1 MHLQF
6 TVSQVSEQKIQVRL
20 YYTVRNSFFSLV
32 ELKTTRVMRLTKIV
46 ATLSDIKSVTFFI
59 RYLYDAGMNVARL
72 NTAHLGL
79 EAAKNLINN
88 IREVSDKIA
97 ILIDTKGP
105 EIRTC
110 SMQNELVVEENQEV
124 KFSYT
129 FNAENNIDVCV
140 NHSKFV
146 SYLKPGN
153 RILIDDGAISA
164 VVTKKY
170 PEYLICKVENSG
182 IIKNNKS
189 VNVPGV
195 VTDLPTLSEKD
206 KRFIQFAAEN
216 EIDFIAH
223 SFVRNKEDVLEV
235 QKVLDE
241 FNSPIKIISKIENME
256 GVENIDEILEHS
268 YGIMIARGD
277 LGIEIPPEEI
287 PIVQRNLIRKAIMKK
302 KPVIVATQMLHSMIT
317 HPRPTRAEVNDV
329 ASAVYSGADAVMLSG
344 ETAIG
349 KYPVEAV
356 QTMVRIAEKVE
367 PDRNQ
372 YFESILP
379 PVKNEIP
386 AYLAQS
392 AIRSAGDL
400 NPCAI
405 VTSTTTGKTAR
416 YLAAYRPEIPIYAVC
431 HFKNV
436 MRELALSYGVFP
448 SFGEIKKNR
457 LKIQK
462 AAIQSMLKEKVFK
475 LNDLVIYVGGR
486 FGKDSEASYMEIS
499 TALKLYKSTI
509 QKSNHDDINENQ

>member
-1 MHLQF
+1 
-6 TVSQVSEQKIQVRL
+6 
-20 YYTVRNSFFSLV
+20 
-32 ELKTTRVMRLTKIV
+32 MRQTKIV
-46 ATLSDIKSVTFFI
+46 ATLSDIKSNKNFI
-59 RYLYDAGMNVARL
+59 QVLYDAGINVARL
-72 NTAHLGL
+72 NTAHLGP
-79 EAAKNLINN
+79 EAGKKLIED
-88 IREVSDKIA
+88 IRAVSDKIA

-110 SMQNELVVEENQEV
+110 SLQRELLVQENQEV
-124 KFSYT
+124 RFSYS
-129 FNAENNIDVCV
+129 FNAENRIDVCV
-140 NHSKFV
+140 NHSRFV
-146 SYLKPGN
+146 SDLKPGN
-153 RILIDDGAISA
+153 RILIDDGAIAA
-164 VVTKKY
+164 VVTEKH
-170 PEYLICKVENSG
+170 PEYLITRVENSG

-195 VTDLPTLSEKD
+195 ITNLPALSEKD
-206 KRFIQFAAEN
+206 KLFIKFAAEQQV
-216 EIDFIAH
+216 DFIAH
-223 SFVRNKEDVLEV
+223 SFVRNKEDLLEV
-235 QKVLDE
+235 QKLLDE
-241 FNSPIKIISKIENME
+241 YNSPIKIIAKIENME
-256 GVENIDEILEHS
+256 GVVNIDEILDHS

-287 PIVQRNLIRKAIMKK
+287 PIVQRNLIRKAILYK

-317 HPRPTRAEVNDV
+317 QPRPTRAEVNDV

-356 QTMVRIAEKVE
+356 RTMVTIAEKVE
-367 PDRNQ
+367 PDRNK
-372 YFESILP
+372 YFETVLP

-400 NPCAI
+400 NPRAI
-405 VTSTTTGKTAR
+405 VTSTTTGRTAR
-416 YLAAYRPEIPIYAVC
+416 YLSAYRPQIPIYAVC
-431 HFKNV
+431 HFSNV
-436 MRELALSYGVFP
+436 VRELALSYGVFP

-462 AAIQSMLKEKVFK
+462 AAIQSLLKKNVLQ

-499 TALKLYKSTI
+499 TAIKLFQSTI
-509 QKSNHDDINENQ
+509 QKPSEGEFSENQ